1 MISAFSSCLT
11 ALPSDWPSWGQ
22 NQDLTIILIGYSH
35 HHNHR
40 PRSNSIQLHY
50 KIVYNSDRIE
60 KLIVYNYMTKSGLQT
75 EKKGSIGGRQN
86 IVEQMQSRLRTSPT
100 WAHVIHNLHQHFPKS
115 GNYRWHKMR
124 GWKRWHGTFQPC
136 LCFRLLFVKC
146 TIHSRQ

>member
-11 ALPSDWPSWGQ
+11 AQPSHWSSWGQ

-60 KLIVYNYMTKSGLQT
+60 KLIQLHDKIRRVQTQKWDPICVEAEHCGTNAEQIEDKSHL
-75 EKKGSIGGRQN
+75 GSY
-86 IVEQMQSRLRTSPT
+86 
-100 WAHVIHNLHQHFPKS
+100 VIHNRNNVDCVTWQCIQGKACLHKDIPVPDK
-115 GNYRWHKMR
+115 K
-124 GWKRWHGTFQPC
+124 
-136 LCFRLLFVKC
+136 L
-146 TIHSRQ
+146 